1 MANNL
6 DLDTQN
12 INSFTPKQQQIIEL
26 VQRQTDYDENYI
38 INFLKENDWDYV
50 RLIKQYLNLQTNIV
64 KETSKNKQVNTNQ
77 AVIAEMRSFLDKASS
92 QYYRNKE
99 IQEILQQQA
108 QHFAQ
113 QPRIEPIT
121 ESDIETTNITDISN
135 SN

>member
-12 INSFTPKQQQIIEL
+12 INTFTPKQQQIIEL

-38 INFLKENDWDYV
+38 IDFLKENDWDYV

-121 ESDIETTNITDISN
+121 ETDIETTNISDISN